1 MKRAA
6 NFTMYFIIAAA
17 IILKMPNIIDNIKAE
32 GKSISPQKVYY
43 FESEKSQMP
52 IVYPS
57 YGKKSIAVFWASWC
71 GPCGIEL
78 SRINKAIENKEI
90 NADRIF
96 AISLDQDLQA
106 LEKTILEKKYAFKTY
121 LDKENTI
128 STLLKINS
136 TPTIVFIDET
146 GKVSWQ
152 TTGVSPFLINRIKN
166 FIN

>member
-6 NFTMYFIIAAA
+6 NFTMYFVIMAA

-32 GKSISPQKVYY
+32 GKSVSPQKVYY
-43 FESEKSQMP
+43 FETEKSQMP
-52 IVYPS
+52 IMFPA
-57 YGKKSIAVFWASWC
+57 YGKRSVAIFWASWC

-90 NADRIF
+90 SADRIF

-106 LEKTILEKKYAFKTY
+106 LEKTILEKKYKFKTY
-121 LDKENTI
+121 LDKENSI
-128 STLLKINS
+128 STLLKVNS

-146 GKVSWQ
+146 GKVNWQ
-152 TTGVSPFLINRIKN
+152 TSGVSPFLINRLKSFLN
-166 FIN
+166 